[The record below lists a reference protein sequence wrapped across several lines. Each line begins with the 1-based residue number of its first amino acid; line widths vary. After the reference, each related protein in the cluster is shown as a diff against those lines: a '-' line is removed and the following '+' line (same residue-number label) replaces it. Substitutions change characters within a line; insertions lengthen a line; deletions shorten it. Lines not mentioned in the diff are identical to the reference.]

1 MVKETQRKLFTYTM
15 VSFSIIILSI
25 SLVIN
30 VVSMIHSTKDSYT
43 RVAIIEDTLKK
54 MQPPHLKDNAIV
66 NDGIKESIGLYS
78 EITKTYLVTLKGDK
92 IVNIIN
98 TSPNSYSNEQL
109 ATYSQ
114 DVLKKN
120 KVYGAIDK
128 FIYKVQRNGDLST
141 VIYMDNS
148 MENEALKRNFM
159 VTLTW
164 SILALLC
171 SYFVSRKISRCITNT
186 EEDILEKQK
195 KFISN
200 VGNELKIPLS
210 IIRENIEMVSGDE
223 NKEYRDYIQNE
234 LTSMDSLVNKLLTL
248 SKIGGSKK
256 DTSEESFDLS
266 KVVLGEVFALE
277 SLAKEFNVSIIES
290 VESGII
296 LNGNVLKFKQL
307 LSILLDNAMKHT
319 YEKGIVVVN
328 LRDEKK
334 KIILEVKSTG
344 DVIPENKEEL
354 IFEKFY
360 KVDKSKN
367 IEYKR
372 YVLGLAIAKLIVAK
386 FNGDIC
392 VGRDNEYTVFTVTLS
407 K

>member
-30 VVSMIHSTKDSYT
+30 VVSIIHSTKDSYT
-43 RVAIIEDTLKK
+43 RVDIIEDTLKK
-54 MQPPHLKDNAIV
+54 MQPPHLKDNVIV

-98 TSPNSYSNEQL
+98 TSPNSYSNEQF
-109 ATYSQ
+109 AIYSQ

-120 KVYGAIDK
+120 KVYGVIDK
-128 FIYKVQRNGDLST
+128 YIYKVRRDGDLST

-159 VTLTW
+159 VTLIW

-210 IIRENIEMVSGDE
+210 IIRENLEMVSGDE

-367 IEYKR
+367 LEYKR
-372 YVLGLAIAKLIVAK
+372 YVLGLAIAKSIVAK
-386 FNGDIC
+386 FNGDIY
-392 VGRDNEYTVFTVTLS
+392 VGRENEYTVFTVTLS

>member
-223 NKEYRDYIQNE
+223 NKEYRDYIQKE